1 MMNTEHLQRIEIPQ
15 PASDH
20 VRALLARV
28 EDRHLL
34 INGVYAAPAS
44 GLFIDTCDP
53 ATGQVLARIA
63 NAGERDI
70 DDAVCAARNALNGP
84 WAGMTPIERSTLLTR
99 IAEQI
104 EAHIDELSELEILD
118 QGKAWAVARWAEVP
132 AAAKQFR
139 YFAGQAMAIEGRT
152 ITTSVNYQPEGK
164 QVQAWTV
171 REPVGVVAA
180 ITPWNSPLILTAMKL
195 APALAAGCTVVL
207 KPAELTSLSALRLCE
222 LMHEVG
228 LPAGVLNVVTG
239 DGHTAGALLAAHP
252 GVDKVAFTGS
262 TTTGRAVVAASAANL
277 KRVTVELGGK
287 SPAIVLPDADLDLV
301 IPGVANGIFFNGGQV
316 CVANSRAYV
325 HRSIFDQ
332 VVDGIVACGTG
343 LKLGHGLDQST
354 QMGPLVSRPQAD
366 RVMSFLESARRDG
379 ATVLCGG
386 EQLGSNGTFI
396 LPTVVTGTRSDMP
409 IHCDEVFGPVL
420 VIEPYDD
427 INDAINWAND
437 SEYGLAGSV
446 WTRDFSSAQRLS
458 RAIRAG
464 TIWINTHSM
473 FDASLPIGGMKQSGY
488 GRESGQLAMDNYLDW
503 KTICAVV

>member
-1 MMNTEHLQRIEIPQ
+1 MGTEHLNRIEIPS
-15 PASDH
+15 PATDY
-20 VRALLARV
+20 AKTLLAGV
-28 EDRHLL
+28 TDR
-34 INGVYAAPAS
+34 
-44 GLFIDTCDP
+44 GLFIDGAYTPPSTGQFLDTCDP
-53 ATGQVLARIA
+53 ATGRVLARIA
-63 NAGERDI
+63 NAGTNDI
-70 DDAVCAARNALNGP
+70 DDAVSSARRALNGP
-84 WAGMTPIERSTLLTR
+84 WAALTPIERSTLLTR

-104 EAHIDELSELEILD
+104 EAHVDELAELEILD

-222 LMHEVG
+222 LMHEAG

-287 SPAIVLPDADLDLV
+287 SPAVVLPDADLDLV

-325 HRSIFDQ
+325 HRSVFDQ
-332 VVDGIVACGTG
+332 VVEGIVAYGAG
-343 LKLGHGLDQST
+343 LTLGHGLDQGT
-354 QMGPLVSRPQAD
+354 QMGPLVSRAQAD
-366 RVMSFLESARRDG
+366 RVMSFVEGARRDG
-379 ATVLCGG
+379 ATVVSGG
-386 EQLGSNGTFI
+386 EQLGPNGTFI
-396 LPTVVTGTRSDMP
+396 LPTVITGTHVGMP
-409 IHCDEVFGPVL
+409 VHCEEVFGPVI
-420 VIEPYDD
+420 VVEPYDD
-427 INDAINWAND
+427 VSEAVDWAND
-437 SEYGLAGSV
+437 SDYGLAGSV

-458 RAIRAG
+458 RAIRSG

-488 GRESGQLAMDNYLDW
+488 GRESGLLAMDNYLEW